1 MLARRAFSS
10 TRRAPQAR
18 QKLRPS
24 PTPALLRRPA
34 FAPDSPFLPSTA
46 LVGTQWRPPVP
57 PHQAPSFPIL
67 VPRTA
72 LAPALATRLGP
83 PPADDPCDEI
93 RVAQLDIWGARR
105 DTKIRKLVPDQL
117 PHRTPQRLRKAALL
131 KQRWRDEERK
141 MVQWRARLLKVTA
154 IQENEAAAEQLR
166 KQEHALNVK
175 QWRADRKKLASS
187 STAPDSPPSLLA
199 RLFNFWPFAPAP
211 PAPPKSP

>member
-1 MLARRAFSS
+1 
-10 TRRAPQAR
+10 
-18 QKLRPS
+18 
-24 PTPALLRRPA
+24 
-34 FAPDSPFLPSTA
+34 
-46 LVGTQWRPPVP
+46 
-57 PHQAPSFPIL
+57 
-67 VPRTA
+67 
-72 LAPALATRLGP
+72 
-83 PPADDPCDEI
+83 
-93 RVAQLDIWGARR
+93 
-105 DTKIRKLVPDQL
+105 
-117 PHRTPQRLRKAALL
+117 
-131 KQRWRDEERK
+131 